1 MKYMK
6 GMGQKKMKI
15 KDVKEVIKKIEMNKS
30 KVELVIANQCN
41 VKYHS
46 INDFVSD
53 KQYDEYVL
61 CNMEQPII
69 ISTVRSIIFIVC
81 KNKGQQV

>member
-1 MKYMK
+1 
-6 GMGQKKMKI
+6 MKI

-46 INDFVSD
+46 INDFVND

-61 CNMEQPII
+61 WL
-69 ISTVRSIIFIVC
+69 
-81 KNKGQQV
+81 